1 MRLSRSQF
9 GLLILPLVLWI
20 APLSAQAAPAT
31 EAEMNLYTRIA
42 ALNVCIARAADT
54 DFDKAV
60 AIAGETIAQ
69 VIQGGH
75 QSQIAQ
81 VGTKPLSIEE
91 LRRGS
96 INSAVLGAFEV
107 CPNEVP
113 ADVKAKVEEAVKGR
127 TAQPKA
133 PAKKP

>member
-1 MRLSRSQF
+1 MRLSRIHL
-9 GLLILPLVLWI
+9 GLVLLPVVLWI
-20 APLSAQAAPAT
+20 APLPVQAAPAT

-81 VGTKPLSIEE
+81 VGLIRRCWVPL
-91 LRRGS
+91 R
-96 INSAVLGAFEV
+96 SA
-107 CPNEVP
+107 PT
-113 ADVKAKVEEAVKGR
+113 R
-127 TAQPKA
+127 SQPM
-133 PAKKP
+133 